1 VIQIGGF
8 VQSNKQQAKHLVY
21 QKVMQQLVFR
31 MSTTMANEPKKQ
43 EPEIMPPVPQKEPE
57 RSVPEIP
64 PDKEIPQ
71 KITPKRA
78 I

>member
-1 VIQIGGF
+1 
-8 VQSNKQQAKHLVY
+8 
-21 QKVMQQLVFR
+21 MQQLVFR
-31 MSTTMANEPKKQ
+31 GSTTMANEPKKQ